1 MVISVTKS
9 KVNPVPL
16 VIKLRVLRSRLL
28 DKFGDALHLCLV
40 FRCKTLKAYEI
51 HNLRENRVS
60 RRKQLGVV
68 PGAALVPV
76 AERFPFVSI
85 LPGTKNIALCSEN
98 EVWLNRECE
107 IGEARFEEID
117 RTTCLNRPHDTGI
130 L

>member
-1 MVISVTKS
+1 M
-9 KVNPVPL
+9 
-16 VIKLRVLRSRLL
+16 LRSRLL

-40 FRCKTLKAYEI
+40 FRCKTLKALGIVNKTRFRFSAYEI

-68 PGAALVPV
+68 AGAALVPV

-85 LPGTKNIALCSEN
+85 LPGTKNIALCREN

-107 IGEARFEEID
+107 IGEAGFEKID
-117 RTTCLNRPHDTGI
+117 RTARVNRPERTGI